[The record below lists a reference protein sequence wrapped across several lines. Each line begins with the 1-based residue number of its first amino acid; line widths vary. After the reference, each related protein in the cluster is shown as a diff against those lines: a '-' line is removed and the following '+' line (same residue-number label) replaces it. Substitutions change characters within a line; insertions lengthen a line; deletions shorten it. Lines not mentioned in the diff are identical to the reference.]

1 MEKPIV
7 NGKKIAADKA
17 ISYIKGGMTLG
28 LGTGSTAYWAI
39 QGIGDMVQNG
49 LEVRAI
55 ATSMQSEAL
64 ARERNIPIVTF
75 ADISH
80 IDLTIDGADEVD
92 DALNLIKGG
101 GGALLREKIVAAA
114 TGFYIIIVDE
124 SKMVGTLGKFPLPV
138 EVTPFGWERTMQQL
152 KGLGCNP
159 VLRKAGNETFLT
171 DNSHYILD
179 CAFGSIVDP
188 AKLHD
193 QVNAITGVME
203 NGLFIGMADIV
214 IAGSPEGRTRV
225 IEAKK
230 KR

>member
-1 MEKPIV
+1 
-7 NGKKIAADKA
+7 
-17 ISYIKGGMTLG
+17 MTLG

-55 ATSMQSEAL
+55 ATSVQSEAL

-75 ADISH
+75 ADIDH

-138 EVTPFGWERTMQQL
+138 EVTPFGWERTFKQL
-152 KGLGCNP
+152 KGLGCTP
-159 VLRKAGNETFLT
+159 VLRMADNKTFLT

-179 CAFGSIVDP
+179 CAFGSIADP
-188 AKLHD
+188 ARLHD

-214 IAGSPEGRTRV
+214 IAGSPEGQTRV